1 MESKV
6 RAMDQLNYTEFILSL
21 SNLFTHAFGLQCV
34 IFSEISR
41 RLVPMES
48 KSGSSNI
55 FKRKA
60 PKTKNRRLGKL
71 VMKTQSGWSIPLRN
85 THLSLIAE
93 YFDVID
99 ELCLVNFIIDN
110 PITIKDL
117 RINKNTL

>member
-1 MESKV
+1 MHLGCSV
-6 RAMDQLNYTEFILSL
+6 
-21 SNLFTHAFGLQCV
+21 LFLARFPV
-34 IFSEISR
+34 VW
-41 RLVPMES
+41 VPMES

-117 RINKNTL
+117 RINKIHFESCIYPFKKGPKERI

>member
-1 MESKV
+1 MHLGCSV
-6 RAMDQLNYTEFILSL
+6 
-21 SNLFTHAFGLQCV
+21 LFLARFPV
-34 IFSEISR
+34 VW
-41 RLVPMES
+41 VPHGV

-110 PITIKDL
+110 PITI
-117 RINKNTL
+117 RIYE